1 MGASPAHRPPATVHP
16 SRISQAS
23 GHRGG
28 TPLAAEELWG
38 WPVDVL
44 DRLLELRQQ
53 AWKGAIPLEE
63 WREGDAALR
72 AGQPAVDKDEVEEF
86 QQELMV
92 NGPADLPR
100 EESGRLVGRLTA
112 LANRAPSDEQLWEE
126 LATVAKVLAD
136 RKRSSRLAATYH
148 AARERIVT
156 WLTRPGGGIDPV
168 TGLPWSQI
176 ARYRIV
182 DDPDLGR
189 VPQYV
194 DAARQL
200 AKADASDEERARA
213 EMLVETTRWQQIAGP
228 MAELNQRYLT
238 WFPRLILSDLWS
250 RASSHLCQV

>member
-1 MGASPAHRPPATVHP
+1 M
-16 SRISQAS
+16 
-23 GHRGG
+23 
-28 TPLAAEELWG
+28 
-38 WPVDVL
+38 
-44 DRLLELRQQ
+44 
-53 AWKGAIPLEE
+53 
-63 WREGDAALR
+63 
-72 AGQPAVDKDEVEEF
+72 DKDEVEEF